1 MAARV
6 VCGSQPDAA
15 VRSASVA
22 PSGRETASS
31 STASLPP
38 GRAKGDPGRRHRQRR
53 GPGRGRGT
61 LGAVLDTDGVET
73 GGGDH
78 QALALARVVFLDG
91 PLRLPGPAL
100 DRGLGD
106 QAAADQRAQR
116 ALEGGALQRERLGRG
131 QDAQIGAGGG
141 GREQNRLGVGELRHD
156 FGPLVGGG
164 AGLRGL
170 PLTEGP
176 VSGRSRAG
184 PGRGGAGPPTLTL
197 FGKREV
203 QRRLRVR
210 QRFWIVYRRFESSLL
225 SQPHS
230 RSETAKRGSGICAQV
245 PWLAKGTW
253 SQRRRSRANRGQNL
267 AAVSLL
273 DSGGSSSPNV
283 RDGLRV
289 PADVR
294 ASPSTTCGRC

>member
-38 GRAKGDPGRRHRQRR
+38 GRAEGDPGRRHRRR
-53 GPGRGRGT
+53 RRLGRGHGGS
-61 LGAVLDTDGVET
+61 LGAALDTDGVET

-78 QALALARVVFLDG
+78 QALALARVVFLDD

-156 FGPLVGGG
+156 FGPFVRGG

-184 PGRGGAGPPTLTL
+184 PGPRRGRATDTHAL
-197 FGKREV
+197 RQAEV
-203 QRRLRVR
+203 QRRLGLR
-210 QRFWIVYRRFESSLL
+210 QRF
-225 SQPHS
+225 
-230 RSETAKRGSGICAQV
+230 
-245 PWLAKGTW
+245 
-253 SQRRRSRANRGQNL
+253 
-267 AAVSLL
+267 L
-273 DSGGSSSPNV
+273 D
-283 RDGLRV
+283 RV
-289 PADVR
+289 PEVR
-294 ASPSTTCGRC
+294 ILPPQPATRPIGDGEARFRHLSASSVACQMNLPVETKNLSLPRPRFDRRLCSGFRR

>member
-38 GRAKGDPGRRHRQRR
+38 GRAKGDPGRRHRRR
-53 GPGRGRGT
+53 TRLGRCHGGS
-61 LGAVLDTDGVET
+61 LSAALDTDGVET
-73 GGGDH
+73 GGGDD
-78 QALALARVVFLDG
+78 QALALARVVFLDD

-156 FGPLVGGG
+156 FGPFVGGG
-164 AGLRGL
+164 AGLRRL

-176 VSGRSRAG
+176 VADAVGRAG
-184 PGRGGAGPPTLTL
+184 PGEPGRGH
-197 FGKREV
+197 R
-203 QRRLRVR
+203 
-210 QRFWIVYRRFESSLL
+210 
-225 SQPHS
+225 HS
-230 RSETAKRGSGICAQV
+230 RSSASRSPAKAAGEATVFGPCTGGSNPLSSASHTAD
-245 PWLAKGTW
+245 
-253 SQRRRSRANRGQNL
+253 RRR
-267 AAVSLL
+267 
-273 DSGGSSSPNV
+273 
-283 RDGLRV
+283 
-289 PADVR
+289 
-294 ASPSTTCGRC
+294 

>member
-38 GRAKGDPGRRHRQRR
+38 GRAKATPAGVTGGVARLGRCHR
-53 GPGRGRGT
+53 GS
-61 LGAVLDTDGVET
+61 LGAALDTDGVET

-78 QALALARVVFLDG
+78 QALALARVVFLDD

-184 PGRGGAGPPTLTL
+184 PAEEGAGPSDTHAL
-197 FGKREV
+197 RQAEV
-203 QRRLRVR
+203 QRRFGLR
-210 QRFWIVYRRFESSLL
+210 QRFWFVYRRFESSLL
-225 SQPHS
+225 SQPHG
-230 RSETAKRGSGICAQV
+230 RSETVTFCTGLRRKFQG
-245 PWLAKGTW
+245 LAERPGVGDAE
-253 SQRRRSRANRGQNL
+253 S
-267 AAVSLL
+267 SLL
-273 DSGGSSSPNV
+273 TAAIWPPSPFGISAV
-283 RDGLRV
+283 TV
-289 PADVR
+289 
-294 ASPSTTCGRC
+294 C